1 MFCYVFPGKI
11 GENVDNK
18 NLFSST
24 YFRSDFRQIRRSS
37 KAGSSKIVEALANLF
52 MKLQTST
59 VTKLVN
65 QGIKVKIILFQN
77 RILCQFNSIF
87 SEKSYIKKIFEE
99 ALVS

>member
-1 MFCYVFPGKI
+1 MLISMFCYVFPGKI

-65 QGIKVKIILFQN
+65 LGIKWEII
-77 RILCQFNSIF
+77 
-87 SEKSYIKKIFEE
+87 
-99 ALVS
+99 